1 MGSVCLVRDTL
12 LSGRPVALKFLKPDR
27 ILSGGIDEFKDEF
40 RAMARLRHPNL
51 AEVYD
56 FGTSDADGR
65 HFLTME
71 FVDGDDLERLPRA
84 DLRARFDSLAVQC
97 LRALDYIHSRG
108 ILHNDI
114 KPQNIMVRPPF
125 QVKLLDFG
133 LASPQA
139 ESTQYS
145 LSGTIHYI
153 APERLE
159 GKQVDGRSDLYSL
172 GVILYDVLT
181 GALPHTGSHAGQVV
195 TSILRGRTRRPHST
209 PSARRGRH
217 PKGTRPPTPGGRGC
231 CGGGQA
237 APHPDA

>member
-27 ILSGGIDEFKDEF
+27 ILSGGIDLFKDEF

-56 FGTSDADGR
+56 FGTSDTDGR

-114 KPQNIMVRPPF
+114 KPQNILVRPPF
-125 QVKLLDFG
+125 HVKLLDFG
-133 LASPQA
+133 LARPQA
-139 ESTQYS
+139 ESGQYG

-159 GKQVDGRSDLYSL
+159 GKPVDGRSDLYSL

-195 TSILRGRTRRPHST
+195 TSILRGRV
-209 PSARRGRH
+209 A
-217 PKGTRPPTPGGRGC
+217 PPR
-231 CGGGQA
+231 A
-237 APHPDA
+237 